1 MKAVIYGAGGVGAF
15 YGSALLKGGCDVR
28 FIARGKHLEAI
39 RQHGLRIKRSWEP
52 NDDEVVSVEAVGD
65 LNELDGF
72 VPDYVFVCVK
82 YRDLED
88 VVEACRS
95 LPESVCFLSLLNGVD
110 AVEILAAVFGSPR
123 VIAGTC
129 SIISYVVEPGTIL
142 VQDTKYAVML
152 GEWEGPPDSPRLRE
166 ICSVFSKGEV
176 ENGVM
181 RDARSA
187 LWTKMTTMGALG
199 PISAVTRAPV
209 NEILAIPETRELLR
223 ETMEEIK
230 SVAEAIGV
238 DLGYSSEFILE
249 RLEKSEDRHDDAT
262 VSTLRDVMDGRPTEV
277 EYLSG
282 RIVHLGKL
290 HNVPTPISSTLYAAL
305 LPQHLRASK
314 PDRKPSSS
322 PKI

>member
-1 MKAVIYGAGGVGAF
+1 MKVVVYGAGGVGAF

-39 RQHGLRIKRSWEP
+39 QERGLRIKRSWEP
-52 NDDEVVSVEAVGD
+52 DNDEVFSVEAVGD
-65 LNELDGF
+65 LNQLDGF

-95 LPESVCFLSLLNGVD
+95 LPDSVCFVPLLNGVD
-110 AVEILAAVFGSPR
+110 AVEILAAALGGPR
-123 VIAGTC
+123 VIAGAC
-129 SIISYVVEPGTIL
+129 VIIAYVVEPGTIV
-142 VQDTKYAVML
+142 VQDTRYTVLL
-152 GEWEGPPDSPRLRE
+152 GEWEGPSDSARVRE
-166 ICSVFSKGEV
+166 ICSLFTKGEV
-176 ENGVM
+176 ENEVM
-181 RDARSA
+181 QDARQA
-187 LWTKMTTMGALG
+187 LWAKMLTMGALG
-199 PISAVTRAPV
+199 PISAITRASV

-223 ETMEEIK
+223 ETMQEIK
-230 SVAEAIGV
+230 SVAKAIGV
-238 DLGYSSEFILE
+238 ELGNPIESIFK
-249 RLEKSEDRHDDAT
+249 RLDISGARHDDAT

-305 LPQHLRASK
+305 LPQHLRASNSIPK
-314 PDRKPSSS
+314 P
-322 PKI
+322 